1 MVKVKPTLLRG
12 FEEYLPREQL
22 LFDGWIDSIRRSF
35 ELFGFLPI
43 ETPSAERVEALTSK
57 GVAEKEIYA
66 LARLAGGGEDEGMK
80 GALRFDLTVP
90 LARYVALHEHEL
102 AFPFRRYQIQRV
114 WRGETPQANKGRYR
128 EFYQCDIDIINKGEL
143 SALAE
148 AEIPSV
154 IYGVFSALDI
164 GPFEIR
170 INNRKVLRGLL
181 EHFQIDESA
190 SAGVLRILD
199 KVEKLAPDAILRE
212 LAQGALGTAV
222 AQELYG
228 VVSAKKSTEE
238 TLAMLEALPRPG
250 ALLTKGITELRDVMA
265 AVRAFGVPE
274 AGCRVDLS
282 VIRGLDYYTG
292 TIYETSLLAHPELGS
307 ICSGGRYDDLASFF
321 SNTRMP
327 GVGISIGLTRLFS
340 ALKDEARSHGV
351 AREPAQVL
359 VTTMDPQYLERYLQ
373 IGRQLREAGINTE
386 IYLEGGKLRKQM
398 EYANKKG
405 FRTAVIAGADEFGR
419 NTVQVKNLLTQA
431 ASQHPLDE
439 VVAAVKAALRPGTQ
453 GS

>member
-1 MVKVKPTLLRG
+1 MARVKPALLRG
-12 FEEYLPREQL
+12 FEEYLPQEQL
-22 LFDGWIDSIRRSF
+22 AFNAWVDAIRATF
-35 ELFGFLPI
+35 ERFGFLPI

-66 LARLAGGGEDEGMK
+66 LSRLAAGEGEDDSTK

-114 WRGETPQANKGRYR
+114 WRGETPQVNKGRYR

-143 SALAE
+143 SILAE
-148 AEIPSV
+148 AEIPS
-154 IYGVFSALDI
+154 IIHGVFTALDI

-181 EHFQIDESA
+181 EHFQISESA

-199 KVEKLAPDAILRE
+199 KVEKLAPEAILQE
-212 LAQGALGTAV
+212 LAQAALGTAV

-228 VVSAKKSTEE
+228 LVSSKKSSDE

-250 ALLTKGITELRDVMA
+250 ELLTKGVAELRDVMA
-265 AVRAFGVPE
+265 AVRGFGVPE
-274 AGCRVDLS
+274 AGCRIDLS

-292 TIYETSLLAHPELGS
+292 TIYETSLLEHPELGS
-307 ICSGGRYDDLASFF
+307 VCSGGRYDDLASYF
-321 SNTRMP
+321 SATRMP

-340 ALKDEARSHGV
+340 AFKGLRAAGRT
-351 AREPAQVL
+351 PAQVL
-359 VTTMDPQYLERYLQ
+359 VTTMDPARLDRYLE
-373 IGRQLREAGINTE
+373 IGRRLREAGINTE
-386 IYLEGGKLRKQM
+386 IYLEGGKFRKQM

-405 FRTAVIAGADEFGR
+405 FQVAIIAGEDELAAGE
-419 NTVQVKNLLTQA
+419 VQVKNLVSQA
-431 ASQHPLDE
+431 SARHPL
-439 VVAAVKAALRPGTQ
+439 AAVVPAVEAVLKTFSK